1 MNSDHKAVAQGY
13 KNKKRVDGLKIFTW
27 IIVILWTILICG
39 VLAITIMLSLKS
51 SVKIFQNPWS
61 LPDSFEDIVKNYT
74 KAWVTSQMGT
84 YLFNSVIIVS
94 ISLML
99 TLIVSAMASYILTRF
114 NFWGRKFLTVVLLL
128 GQGIPLQLMLIPLY
142 KMLSNF
148 GMVDTYPGLIIVYAT
163 ACIPFT
169 VYVLTGFFSTV
180 PGEVIEAATI
190 DGCSQN
196 RLFWEIV
203 IPLVKPGLIAVTSF
217 NFTWMWNE
225 YLLALVFTS
234 SKSLR
239 TISLGMYSLQG
250 SMTFT
255 VDWGA
260 LFAGVVIMLIPAA
273 VVFGLLN
280 KYVISGATIGA
291 VKG

>member
-13 KNKKRVDGLKIFTW
+13 KNKKRVDGLKVFTW